1 MVWLRDFLC
10 SPRELSVSTARS
22 TCSRRSATAPGL
34 AARRHRQAS
43 RRFLI
48 FFLFSSICNPRRPR
62 GCASCNATP
71 LSARPRCAFLA
82 QCSLAARFQ
91 TPTQEASDF
100 LALARD
106 TRVESCSQRRPYV
119 HSLDMFF
126 SGFNI
131 FEEMLQMHYKT
142 TAHETFDAFVAYRTI
157 HIYSPSYYVF
167 SFSMV
172 LGLVPLQ

>member
-1 MVWLRDFLC
+1 
-10 SPRELSVSTARS
+10 
-22 TCSRRSATAPGL
+22 
-34 AARRHRQAS
+34 
-43 RRFLI
+43 
-48 FFLFSSICNPRRPR
+48 
-62 GCASCNATP
+62 
-71 LSARPRCAFLA
+71 
-82 QCSLAARFQ
+82 
-91 TPTQEASDF
+91 
-100 LALARD
+100 
-106 TRVESCSQRRPYV
+106 VESCSQRRPYV
-119 HSLDMFF
+119 HSLDMLF